1 VFLDL
6 VTATAG
12 DPNNNNNTNTNNN
25 TMSLTL
31 ANSGTTAFN
40 DANAAFPRRDHRD
53 CRRDPGRRS
62 AGLNGRRRA
71 AGSHGPPTRADVVS
85 SPWTGARMPCGAST

>member
-40 DANAAFPRRDHRD
+40 DANAAFPRRQR
-53 CRRDPGRRS
+53 
-62 AGLNGRRRA
+62 AGITA
-71 AGSHGPPTRADVVS
+71 TADVILVVVALS
-85 SPWTGARMPCGAST
+85 